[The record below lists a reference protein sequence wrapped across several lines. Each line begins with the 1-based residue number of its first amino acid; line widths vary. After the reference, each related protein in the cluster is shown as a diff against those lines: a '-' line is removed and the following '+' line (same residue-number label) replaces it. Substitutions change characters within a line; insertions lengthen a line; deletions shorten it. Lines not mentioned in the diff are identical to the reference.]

1 MFSFD
6 LFVQHVFT
14 ATILAFQIDKH
25 FI

>member
-14 ATILAFQIDKH
+14 ATILAFQIDEH